1 MKDLHQDTPDTDNL
15 LQGVHPSR
23 RVYKLVLTG
32 GPCGGKTT
40 GQAKLATFFEN
51 LGWKVFRVP
60 ETATV
65 LMSGGIAF
73 GDLNEEQIFDFQ
85 ENLIKTMIAL
95 EDTYFT
101 MAAKSNQNCLVIC
114 DRGLMDAS
122 AYIDPPQWLDL
133 LEKLSLREELMCED
147 RYHHV
152 VHMVSAANGAEDF
165 YSVEDH
171 GARFEGL
178 ELARERDRRAM
189 EAWGEHPYI
198 DVVDNRSDFETK
210 LKHLIDVVIK
220 RIGLDCGDRFK
231 ADSRKVKFHINGP
244 LPLDSA
250 FPRFT
255 DFEVAHHY
263 LQQSNASDGAQ
274 SRLRKRGRDGRWSYT
289 CTVRR
294 PECKGQTIEVKTPL
308 SRKDYE
314 YLLNHTDEKRLPIY
328 KTRRCFMYN
337 NQSYQLDIYRDPCHP
352 RCRGLMLLE
361 TFTTLPSSNL
371 KDVLPPFLS
380 ISLQVT
386 GDPAFS
392 MFNLSLRSEWM
403 DNAKDFCANLALTS
417 SSDEKSEDEDEG
429 VVEDIRRADHRLRT
443 IHSDHGS
450 SSDFASSDDE
460 DTVYKVDS
468 KTLATV

>member
-1 MKDLHQDTPDTDNL
+1 MMEFIEGNVPTENL
-15 LQGVHPSR
+15 LQGEHPTR

-40 GQAKLATFFEN
+40 GQDKLANFFEN

-73 GDLNEEQIFDFQ
+73 GELNDEQVFDFQ

-101 MAAKSNQNCLVIC
+101 MAAKSNQNCLIIC

-122 AYIDPPQWLDL
+122 AFIEYSQWLEL
-133 LEKLSLREELMCED
+133 LEKLNLKEELMCED

-171 GARFEGL
+171 NARFEGL
-178 ELARERDRRAM
+178 ELARERDHRAM
-189 EAWGEHPYI
+189 EAWREHPYV
-198 DVVDNRSDFETK
+198 DVVDNRADFETK

-220 RIGLDCGDRFK
+220 RIGLECGDRFK
-231 ADSRKVKFHINGP
+231 ANSRKVKFHVSGP
-244 LPLDSA
+244 LPESIE

-255 DFEVAHHY
+255 DFEVVHHY
-263 LQQSNASDGAQ
+263 LQQTDGAQ

-314 YLLNHTDEKRLPIY
+314 YLLNHTDNKRLPIY

-361 TFTTLPSSNL
+361 TFTTLPGGKL
-371 KDVLPPFLS
+371 KDALPPFLS
-380 ISLQVT
+380 ISQEVT

-392 MFNLSLRSEWM
+392 MFNLSFKSEWM
-403 DNAKDFCANLALTS
+403 DNTRDFCHNLAL
-417 SSDEKSEDEDEG
+417 EKPDSEEEDEAFVDG
-429 VVEDIRRADHRLRT
+429 IRKAHHRLRT
-443 IHSDHGS
+443 IHSDSSGS
-450 SSDFASSDDE
+450 SMDFASSDD
-460 DTVYKVDS
+460 D
-468 KTLATV
+468 